1 MAKISVDLVISAIGQ
16 YLDTYLQRNFVEL
29 NAIDDIKIS
38 DNQVEVSLVLGYPID
53 SIRQE
58 LSRKIAFLIEEAVNI
73 SDVKVRIESRINT
86 LLPQHQ
92 LLHTL
97 KEIKNI
103 VAISSSKGGVGK
115 STTAVNLALA
125 LAQEGASVGILDA
138 DIYGPSQPMMLGVSK
153 GTKPAIQENKYFV
166 PIVRYGIKSM
176 SIGYLL
182 HDDSALAWRGPM
194 ASGALTQM
202 LTQTLWGD
210 LDYLVIDL
218 PPGTGDIQLSLS
230 QQAPISGSVVITT
243 PQKIALQDV
252 QKGIAMFKKVDI
264 PVLGIIENMSI
275 HLCQNC
281 GHEEYIFGSGGGEKL
296 ATDCGTRLLGS
307 LPLVSQIGK
316 HADNGVPIVAGDPE
330 GTISQIYGALARNV
344 AAQLW
349 SHYSTKIPAPE
360 IILSND

>member
-1 MAKISVDLVISAIGQ
+1 MAKISIDLVMNAIGQ
-16 YLDTYLQRNFVEL
+16 YLDPYLERNFVEL
-29 NAIDDIKIS
+29 NAIDDIKIG
-38 DNQVEVSLVLGYPID
+38 DKQVEINLVLGYPID
-53 SIRQE
+53 GIRQE
-58 LSRKIAFLIEEAVNI
+58 LSRKIASLIEEAISI

-86 LLPQHQ
+86 LLTQQ
-92 LLHTL
+92 QQLHTL
-97 KEIKNI
+97 KEVKNI

-115 STTAVNLALA
+115 STTAVNLAVA

-166 PIVRYGIKSM
+166 PIERYGIKSM

-202 LTQTLWGD
+202 LTQTLWAD
-210 LDYLVIDL
+210 IDYLVIDL

-230 QQAPISGSVVITT
+230 QQAPISGSVVVTT
-243 PQKIALQDV
+243 PQEIALQDV

-281 GHEEYIFGSGGGEKL
+281 GHKETIFGSGGGEKL
-296 ATDCGTRLLGS
+296 ATSCGTKLLGS

-316 HADNGVPIVAGDPE
+316 HADNGVPIVEGDPE
-330 GTISQIYGALARNV
+330 GTISQSYRALARNI

-349 SHYSTKIPAPE
+349 NQYLTKRPTPKIT
-360 IILSND
+360 LSDD